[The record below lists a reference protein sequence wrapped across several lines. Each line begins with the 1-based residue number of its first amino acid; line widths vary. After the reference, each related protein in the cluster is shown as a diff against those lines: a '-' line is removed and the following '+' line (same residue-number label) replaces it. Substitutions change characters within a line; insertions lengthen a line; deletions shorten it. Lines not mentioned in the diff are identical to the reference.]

1 MSMPETFEAS
11 IGNLRD
17 GYYVVRLLDAGTVV
31 WSFETG
37 EPPELVEAV
46 VPDNPAWQTFA
57 DALGRVGAFGWLPNY
72 EDRSVLDGTH
82 WHVSCAW
89 QDKLIQSSGANAFP
103 DGFDDFCRAV
113 EQLLE
118 GRTFH

>member
-37 EPPELVEAV
+37 DPPGLVEAV

-57 DALGRVGAFGWLPNY
+57 DALGRLGAFGWLPTY
-72 EDRSVLDGTH
+72 EDRSVLDGTY

-89 QDKLIQSSGANAFP
+89 QDNLIQSSGANAFP